1 MADVET
7 FPFATVQELKDRW
20 PDFPVGGE
28 DHAETLLE
36 DASQFILDVYPSAV
50 DVSPSTR
57 RRVVCSVVRR
67 AMQSDQAD
75 MGGMASVSMT
85 AGPYTTQQTAANPTG
100 DFFLTKQEKLAL
112 GGGGRQKAYGVQ
124 IAGGGDAICHRP
136 WCSLNFGALYC
147 SCGADLNMGEPL
159 WEA

>member
-1 MADVET
+1 MADVEP

-20 PDFPVGGE
+20 PDLPVGGE

-36 DASQFILDVYPSAV
+36 DASQFILDVYPSAAG
-50 DVSPSTR
+50 VSPSTR

-67 AMQSDQAD
+67 AMQSDQSD

-112 GGGGRQKAYGVQ
+112 GGGGRQKAFGVQ
-124 IAGGGDAICHRP
+124 VATTCAVTHQP
-136 WCSLNFGALYC
+136 WCSLMFGANYC
-147 SCGADLNMGEPL
+147 SCGADLTGDEPL
-159 WEA
+159 WEY